1 MDKEKSQNSFE
12 VIIGI
17 DPGTNVTGY
26 GIIKVQSSAY
36 SVLDFGCIRPPTKLK
51 ITDRYLIIYNSLE
64 HLLEIYQP
72 NVLAIETQFVHKN
85 VQSAIKLGMAR
96 GVVIVAAKRRGI
108 SIVEYSPTK
117 AKRAV
122 SGNGHASKIQV
133 QGMVQKLLNL
143 EKLPEPHDAADALA
157 LALCHAHS
165 LKFSQRLG
173 IEI

>member
-1 MDKEKSQNSFE
+1 MPDNPEI
-12 VIIGI
+12 IIGV

-26 GIIKVQSSAY
+26 GIIIVESSSC
-36 SVLDFGCIRPPTKLK
+36 SVLDFGCIRPPAHLK

-64 HLLEIYQP
+64 HLLDIHKP
-72 NVLAIETQFVHKN
+72 RVLAIETQFVHKN

-108 SIVEYSPTK
+108 AVVEYSPTR

-143 EKLPEPHDAADALA
+143 ESLPEPEDAADALA

-165 LKFSQRLG
+165 QRFSQSLG
-173 IEI
+173 VEI

>member
-1 MDKEKSQNSFE
+1 MKQKKI
-12 VIIGI
+12 IIGI
-17 DPGTNVTGY
+17 DPGTTVTGY
-26 GIIKVQSSAY
+26 GIIIAEHMDIRAV
-36 SVLDFGCIRPPTKLK
+36 DFGCIRPPAHLK

-64 HLLEIYQP
+64 QLLEQHKP
-72 NVLAIETQFVHKN
+72 QVLAIETQFVHKN

-96 GVVIVAAKRRGI
+96 GVVIVAAKKKGI
-108 SIVEYSPTK
+108 PVVEYSPTK

-143 EKLPEPHDAADALA
+143 QSLPEPEDAADALA
-157 LALCHAHS
+157 LALCHAHA
-165 LKFSQRLG
+165 LRFSQFFG

>member
-1 MDKEKSQNSFE
+1 MNNKSSSE

-26 GIIKVQSSAY
+26 GIILAGSCAY
-36 SVLDFGCIRPPTKLK
+36 QALDFGCIRPPPTLK

-64 HLLEIYQP
+64 LLLDLHKPQ
-72 NVLAIETQFVHKN
+72 VLAIETQFVHKN

-96 GVVIVAAKRRGI
+96 GVVIVAAKKRGI
-108 SIVEYSPTK
+108 TVVEYSPTK

-143 EKLPEPHDAADALA
+143 KSLPEPEDAADALA

-165 LKFSQRLG
+165 QRFSQCLG